1 MTGKIRILIV
11 EDEALV
17 AEDLKEMLQGFGY
30 EVAGIADTGELA
42 ITLAGEH
49 HPDLVLMDIN
59 LAGEMD
65 GITAG
70 GTIRSRWEIPIIY
83 VTAFA
88 TPAIIDRAKKTSPSG
103 YIIKPFNERQIQT
116 AIEIAL
122 YNSLLEQK
130 LKEHD
135 NTIRTLLN
143 ATDNP
148 SLLLDA
154 QATIMA
160 LNDAMA
166 KRTKDTIKDLLG
178 KPFFDL
184 LKSESITPALAE
196 AVRQAGSGKTIR
208 VEEHIGNVWY
218 DSAVIPVTDSR
229 GAIRSIAVYCTDI
242 THRKVAE
249 ADLKSFND
257 RLMAEQSRLAT
268 VTAALDSMDDPVIIT
283 DALGTI
289 TYVNVAFITRFGF
302 PLSEVEG
309 KHISTLAA
317 PENRFGI
324 QKEAFMLDM
333 KEVQTGKFIARNKYG
348 LNLSFLLKC
357 SPIFEEKRV
366 RKRIFVLRDE
376 LHNKTA
382 TA

>member
-1 MTGKIRILIV
+1 MTEKIRILIV

-30 EVAGIADTGELA
+30 EVPGIADTGEKA
-42 ITLAGEH
+42 IALTEEH

-59 LAGEMD
+59 LAGKMD

-70 GTIRSRWEIPIIY
+70 GTIRSRWDIPIIY

-88 TPAIIDRAKKTSPSG
+88 TPPIIDRAKKTTPSG

-122 YNSLLEQK
+122 YNSMLEQK
-130 LKEHD
+130 LKEYD

-160 LNDAMA
+160 LNEAMA
-166 KRTKDTIKDLLG
+166 KRARNITGNLIG

-184 LKSESITPALAE
+184 LTHQSISVPLAE
-196 AVRQAGSGKTIR
+196 AVRQAGPGKIIR
-208 VEEHIGNVWY
+208 FEEEFGDVWY
-218 DSAVIPVTDSR
+218 DNAVIPVIDSR
-229 GAIRSIAVYCTDI
+229 GIMRSIAVYCTDI
-242 THRKVAE
+242 SHRKTAETALKTLNDQLVAE
-249 ADLKSFND
+249 QN
-257 RLMAEQSRLAT
+257 RLAT

-283 DALGTI
+283 DAMGTI
-289 TYVNVAFITRFGF
+289 TYVNAAFVTRFGF
-302 PLSEVEG
+302 GLPEVVG

-317 PENRFGI
+317 PENLFGLDVGGFLHD
-324 QKEAFMLDM
+324 QKS
-333 KEVQTGKFIARNKYG
+333 VQTGKFIARNKYG
-348 LNLSFLLKC
+348 LNLPFLLKC
-357 SPIFEEKRV
+357 SPIFEENRV
-366 RKRIFVLRDE
+366 RKRVFVLRDE
-376 LHNKTA
+376 LHDKP
-382 TA
+382 